1 MPTLKTIEGEDLS
14 TLILGLPEEE
24 RQGERINSPADQ
36 AKSERESRANLPVI
50 PLMIIPVSSLSWLVL
65 QPFSCEGLNCIITRI
80 FVFARA
86 AAPLLKRS

>member
-50 PLMIIPVSSLSWLVL
+50 PLMIISGIIAVL
-65 QPFSCEGLNCIITRI
+65 AG
-80 FVFARA
+80 VA
-86 AAPLLKRS
+86 AILLRRS